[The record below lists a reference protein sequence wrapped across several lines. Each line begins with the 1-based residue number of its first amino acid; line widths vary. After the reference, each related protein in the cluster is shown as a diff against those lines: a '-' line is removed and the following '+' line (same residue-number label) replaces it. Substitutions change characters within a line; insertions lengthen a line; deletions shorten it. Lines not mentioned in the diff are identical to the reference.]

1 MSSIFYTTALTVST
15 TTTMTFCES
24 NDDDQDFISKIKSTI
39 ESSSSSLTSPETMN
53 ALLSAIG
60 SMAQSAFDSGVPT
73 NLSYGFF
80 AGYVS
85 GLALKKLG
93 RIASVSLGF
102 AFLGLQGLA
111 YSGYIDVNHD
121 KIAYEVEKILD
132 RNKDGKVDVED
143 IKGVIDDVKSVAG
156 YGLENGGKKEGELL
170 VSGSGFG
177 LGFYGGLRSG

>member
-1 MSSIFYTTALTVST
+1 MSSILYTTALTVST
-15 TTTMTFCES
+15 TTMTLCES
-24 NDDDQDFISKIKSTI
+24 DDQDFISKIKSTI
-39 ESSSSSLTSPETMN
+39 ESSSLTSPEETMN
-53 ALLSAIG
+53 TLLSTIG
-60 SMAQSAFDSGVPT
+60 STAQTAFDSGVPT

-93 RIASVSLGF
+93 RIASVSLGV

-143 IKGVIDDVKSVAG
+143 LKGVIEDVKSVAG
-156 YGLENGGKKEGELL
+156 YGLENSGKKEGELL